1 MNSRI
6 MLFNDVI
13 LTHLCRT
20 TATILYSS
28 LSLAQNI
35 ELEKYLEENLS
46 NVPVSLFDINE
57 WRSLLDLAQSIRLEE
72 TKRLGDSIYA
82 DEFKFLKEQNELIRT
97 DYLAECAALRSR
109 MQNFQTKLLPMLQE
123 NKEKHQLVP
132 TAHLM
137 HPLT

>member
-1 MNSRI
+1 MIN
-6 MLFNDVI
+6 VI
-13 LTHLCRT
+13 LTHLFRT

-46 NVPVSLFDINE
+46 NVPESLFDINE

-82 DEFKFLKEQNELIRT
+82 NEFQYLKEQNEQIRT
-97 DYLAECAALRSR
+97 DYIAECATLKASL
-109 MQNFQTKLLPMLQE
+109 QNFQTKLLPMLQE
-123 NKEKHQLVP
+123 NKEKNQLVLSARV
-132 TAHLM
+132 THS
-137 HPLT
+137 LTHSLIH